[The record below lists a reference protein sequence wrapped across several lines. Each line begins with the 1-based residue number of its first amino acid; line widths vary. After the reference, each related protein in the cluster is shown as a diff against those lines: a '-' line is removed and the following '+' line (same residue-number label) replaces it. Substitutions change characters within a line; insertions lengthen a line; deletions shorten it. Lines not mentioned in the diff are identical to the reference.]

1 MPIENRRTLAG
12 VVLRSLVLLAAVI
25 AVTIALAGL
34 APLASRAF
42 DARRVEPS
50 VYKIYTFIPE
60 KDNQFS
66 VSSGTGFLISGRR
79 YVMTN
84 FHVVEGGARFYIA
97 FRDGREAKL
106 VEAKRA
112 DARPNVDLALLEA
125 REDLPG
131 DPLTLGEYEPEKLSE
146 VVAIG
151 YPGAANLNK
160 ELVPGPDARGVPLTD
175 LDSTITTGVVSRMT
189 FTNLKVSETQILSAR
204 TVQHNSA
211 INPGNSGG
219 PLFDACGL
227 VVGINTLQGL
237 NSQGLFFSIHANE
250 VGRFLREGQIGFAST
265 SRPCS
270 DALGSGLLPLLVGMT
285 AVLALAGAAYVIR
298 KQGTAPLRAALPEA
312 ISRHIPRIAPKI
324 ADAGSGAKKS
334 SVKRLLPLWGGP
346 ASDGLLV
353 LRPMEGGP
361 TVRLDQAGAAV
372 TIGRGP
378 GADIIIGSDTVSKV
392 HARLAYDRNTHRIHV
407 IDLNSSN
414 GTYLDGA
421 RIRDSQAAAGSR
433 LRFGTVDYDLV
444 VEKPAS
450 RVPGVAAPVTGQ
462 LTGPATGDG
471 WMLSGFD
478 PSGRALQFE
487 LRPAVDPKSG
497 RDLPATWTFGR
508 DPARANFIID
518 DGSVSS
524 LHAQLMYN
532 PGEALMLRDIN
543 SMNGTQLDGE
553 SIGKRTVKLAGTG
566 NEISFGLA
574 TLRLSRLTG

>member
-1 MPIENRRTLAG
+1 MPFQNRRTLGG
-12 VVLRSLVLLAAVI
+12 VFVRSVVLLAGAFV
-25 AVTIALAGL
+25 AAAF
-34 APLASRAF
+34 APPASRAF
-42 DARRVEPS
+42 DAHRVEPS
-50 VYKIYTFIPE
+50 VYKIYTFIPD
-60 KDNQFS
+60 KNNQFS

-79 YVMTN
+79 YVVTN

-97 FRDGREAKL
+97 FRDGRDAKL
-106 VEAKRA
+106 IEAKRA
-112 DARPNVDLALLEA
+112 DSRPNVDLALLEA

-131 DPLTLGEYEPEKLSE
+131 EPLKLGEYEPEKLAE

-175 LDSTITTGVVSRMT
+175 LESTVTTGVVSRMT

-227 VVGINTLQGL
+227 VVGVNTLQGL

-250 VGRFLREGQIGFAST
+250 VGRFLRESQIAFAST

-270 DALGSGLLPLLVGMT
+270 GALGSGLVPLLVGLS
-285 AVLALAGAAYVIR
+285 AALALAAAAFVIR

-312 ISRHIPRIAPKI
+312 ISRHIPLIAG
-324 ADAGSGAKKS
+324 AGAKGAR
-334 SVKRLLPLWGGP
+334 VQRLLPPRGSA
-346 ASDGLLV
+346 ASGVLV
-353 LRPMEGGP
+353 LRPVDGGQ
-361 TVRLDQAGAAV
+361 TIRLDEKGASFTV
-372 TIGRGP
+372 GRGP
-378 GADIIIGSDTVSKV
+378 GADVIVGSDTVSKV
-392 HARLAYDRNTHRIHV
+392 HARIAYDRKAQRAHV
-407 IDLNSSN
+407 TDLNSSN
-414 GTYLDGA
+414 GTYLDGV
-421 RIRDSQAAAGSR
+421 RIGDTQAPAGSFLR
-433 LRFGTVDYDLV
+433 LGTVEYELV
-444 VEKPAS
+444 FEK
-450 RVPGVAAPVTGQ
+450 AAPQ
-462 LTGPATGDG
+462 PATAADGAGSG

-487 LRPAVDPKSG
+487 LRPAADPSSG

-508 DPARANFIID
+508 DPVRANFVID

-543 SMNGTQLDGE
+543 SMNGTKLDGE
-553 SIGKRTVKLAGTG
+553 SIGKRTVTITGAG
-566 NEISFGLA
+566 NEIAFGLA
-574 TLRLSRLTG
+574 TLRLSRLSG